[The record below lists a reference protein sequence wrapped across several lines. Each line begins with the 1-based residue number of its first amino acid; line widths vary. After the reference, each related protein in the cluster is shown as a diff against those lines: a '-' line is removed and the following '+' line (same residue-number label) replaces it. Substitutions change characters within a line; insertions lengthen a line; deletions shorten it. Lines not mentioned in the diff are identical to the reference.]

1 MQIWIWDLQQ
11 TQERTIEYSKQPPT
25 PDRKQ
30 LLLSLTNSFPY
41 FPIPSCFLPFTLIFP
56 LCFIFLFFIRSLGC
70 LGTQKIDQHYQ
81 RHSDFLFYLSYIKHG
96 SCHQRKDVKVLK
108 KLSLFSYLCISH
120 NRSCRMESAEQVWIG
135 SPCISGCHGK
145 MTVILLVN
153 SDKLTQFKYKL
164 VFF

>member
-1 MQIWIWDLQQ
+1 MNVRKHQYIVQIWIWDLQQ

-120 NRSCRMESAEQVWIG
+120 NRSCRMESAEQV
-135 SPCISGCHGK
+135 
-145 MTVILLVN
+145 
-153 SDKLTQFKYKL
+153 
-164 VFF
+164 